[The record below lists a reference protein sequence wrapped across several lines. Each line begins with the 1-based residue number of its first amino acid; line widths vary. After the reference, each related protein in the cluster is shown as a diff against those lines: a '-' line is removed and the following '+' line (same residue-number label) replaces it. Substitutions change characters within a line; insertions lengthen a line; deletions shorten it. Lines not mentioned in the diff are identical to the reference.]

1 MALIA
6 SRVRPGQLPSAKTQ
20 NEIIDVLT
28 SLLRSS
34 GANFFVDSQGL
45 HVRAQPR
52 ALNTTTISITIDGS
66 GAAITT
72 SSPTLDGATIPA
84 VPVGCTIT
92 GWAVETDQGGEFAL
106 DILRCTAADAAANP
120 TSIPLTSIVGSG
132 VKPGLTVTGNQYSV
146 GAPSG
151 WTSTQLAVGDV
162 IGFSVAL
169 ATTVQ
174 RVTVLLTVKY

>member
-6 SRVRPGQLPSAKTQ
+6 SHVQPGKLPSAKSY

-34 GANFFVDSQGL
+34 GANFFVDSQGI
-45 HVRAQPR
+45 HIRQQTQARVA
-52 ALNTTTISITIDGS
+52 TIQITIDG
-66 GAAITT
+66 GDAAITT
-72 SSPTLDGATIPA
+72 TSPSMGGATIPA
-84 VPVGCTIT
+84 VPVAATIT